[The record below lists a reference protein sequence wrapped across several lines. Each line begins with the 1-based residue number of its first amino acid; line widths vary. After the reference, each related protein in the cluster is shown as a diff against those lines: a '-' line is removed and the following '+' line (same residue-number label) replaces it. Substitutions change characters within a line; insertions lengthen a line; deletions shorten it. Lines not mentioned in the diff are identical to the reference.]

1 MAGTRPRFTV
11 DEWHQIS
18 VRLMKRKAKNASKK
32 AESLTDICT
41 EMTQTLGRTVHERT
55 LRRAMKRM
63 ELFKRMHGKP
73 GPRKGSGGAPRYLS
87 AAQSA
92 RVDDLT
98 NEHQTEP
105 MDYTAND
112 VKHDLGTPA
121 GPRQQWSRRHTFKD
135 GTSEVRTYNRDS
147 MHERSYNRA
156 FERLGIKAYAIENK
170 EHYDAADRAKRKTFA
185 ETHQHVTAA
194 EWEKYFATDE
204 HGIVWS
210 RGHIAMRQLRGA
222 KKKVRRKK
230 GEGQKQGITR
240 ARGGKNTRG
249 GKHIK
254 LYFTMCNGKVHY
266 GKCGAL
272 LPSGKYTQHAWAK
285 VVKSIGKFARKAS
298 GAVGFARVKGIQ
310 DGLKSHW
317 APASRA
323 AMDEN
328 RVTFLANFPV
338 RSPDLNPIENL
349 FPHLDAHLRRMQ
361 HLHGDTTEAG
371 LMVRVNEFFAK
382 PETAVLVR
390 KLLRSMPA
398 RLAKCIE
405 LDGAH
410 TGY

>member
-1 MAGTRPRFTV
+1 
-11 DEWHQIS
+11 
-18 VRLMKRKAKNASKK
+18 
-32 AESLTDICT
+32 
-41 EMTQTLGRTVHERT
+41 
-55 LRRAMKRM
+55 
-63 ELFKRMHGKP
+63 
-73 GPRKGSGGAPRYLS
+73 
-87 AAQSA
+87 
-92 RVDDLT
+92 
-98 NEHQTEP
+98 
-105 MDYTAND
+105 
-112 VKHDLGTPA
+112 
-121 GPRQQWSRRHTFKD
+121 
-135 GTSEVRTYNRDS
+135 
-147 MHERSYNRA
+147 
-156 FERLGIKAYAIENK
+156 
-170 EHYDAADRAKRKTFA
+170 
-185 ETHQHVTAA
+185 
-194 EWEKYFATDE
+194 
-204 HGIVWS
+204 
-210 RGHIAMRQLRGA
+210 
-222 KKKVRRKK
+222 
-230 GEGQKQGITR
+230 
-240 ARGGKNTRG
+240 
-249 GKHIK
+249 
-254 LYFTMCNGKVHY
+254 
-266 GKCGAL
+266 
-272 LPSGKYTQHAWAK
+272 